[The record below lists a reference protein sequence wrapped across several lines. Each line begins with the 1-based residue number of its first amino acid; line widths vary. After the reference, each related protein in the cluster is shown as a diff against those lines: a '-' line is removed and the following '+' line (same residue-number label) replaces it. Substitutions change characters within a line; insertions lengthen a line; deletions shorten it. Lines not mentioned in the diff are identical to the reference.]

1 LAAGGADRAIVSVSA
16 SIRAVVAATTQEPG
30 AGLMVASVS
39 ALTSSTQAS
48 SYYEADDYYAEG
60 GLSPSEWQG
69 AGAEA
74 LGLSGEVDRDQ
85 FRELLDGR
93 IGDQQLG
100 TYRDGQL
107 EHRPGWDVTL
117 SAPKSVSIMAEVA
130 GDRRLIAAHGQAVK
144 TAMAHVE
151 QHMAATRIRDGGTV
165 TRKATGNLV
174 VASFQHGTSRAQD
187 PQLHT
192 HNVIMNA
199 TRGEDGT
206 WRSLEP
212 RAIYQ
217 LQKQI
222 GAIYRQELALK
233 VRELGYEIEVGKD
246 SLFEIRGVSAEVIGA
261 FSTRSIEIEAALGE
275 RGTSRDMASAAEK
288 QVAALDTRQAKVATD
303 QAALV
308 ADWRETAS
316 AAGFGTDAR
325 LAMVRQA
332 EANAAS
338 PAHRA
343 DMAEQAMTADR
354 AVAYAADKLRERQSV
369 FSAAALQ
376 EEAGRIGL
384 GKVGYAEIGAA
395 IDTATKQGELI
406 DRTYLDRRG
415 AEFAGFTTR
424 QNVETEAKMLR
435 IEAEGRGALS
445 PVASPLAAAKAVASA
460 ATQAERAGFG
470 WNADQRA
477 ATAQLLTSRNRIT
490 AVQGYAGTAKT
501 TTVLATFA
509 REAEARGVS
518 VVALAP
524 TASAAMVLG
533 EALGAHSDTVAR
545 HLLAPERPHQ
555 GQPAAWIVDEASLL
569 SARDTARL
577 FDLADK
583 HDARVIL
590 VGDVKQLGS
599 VEAGAA
605 FAQLQSAGI
614 ETAKLGEIV
623 RQTNAAAKEAVLA
636 SIEGDARKALA
647 ALDRGGGQIVENA
660 DRAERFAA
668 IAERYA
674 GLGKAG
680 RARALVIEP
689 SREGR
694 DALTADIRGALSRSG
709 ALIGPAVAM
718 EALANKGLT
727 RAEARDPMSYDKGD
741 IVRFTRDYAD
751 KGVTRGDAYRVESI
765 DAAKAFIALKS
776 EDGREVDW
784 RLRQWGAGKAQA
796 FAPQPLDLKT
806 GDSIRF
812 TRNDREAGRVNGGR
826 GEVIAVDEQT
836 RTATIQ
842 KPSGRTE
849 TLNLDAARDRHI
861 AHAYVETAFAAQGRT
876 ADHVIIHADSKA
888 TNLVDQKSFY
898 VGISR
903 AKESSTIFTDDRG
916 KLASAIYERA
926 GQVQTA
932 IAQAAMHTPAAD
944 KAAWAGLG

>member
-1 LAAGGADRAIVSVSA
+1 
-16 SIRAVVAATTQEPG
+16 
-30 AGLMVASVS
+30 MVASVS
-39 ALTSSTQAS
+39 ALTSSAQAS

-69 AGAEA
+69 AGAET

-151 QHMAATRIRDGGTV
+151 KHLAATRIREGGTV
-165 TRKATGNLV
+165 TRDETGNLV

-199 TRGEDGT
+199 TRGEDGA

-233 VRELGYEIEVGKD
+233 VRELGYEIETGKD
-246 SLFEIRGVSAEVIGA
+246 SLFEIKGVSGNVMAA
-261 FSTRSIEIEAALGE
+261 FSTRSAEIEAALGD
-275 RGTSRDMASAAEK
+275 RGTSRDTASAAEK
-288 QVAALDTRQAKVATD
+288 QIAALDTRQAKAQTD
-303 QAALV
+303 HGSLV
-308 ADWRETAS
+308 ADWRETANR
-316 AAGFGTDAR
+316 AGFGTDAR
-325 LAMVRQA
+325 LAMVGEA
-332 EANAAS
+332 ETRAGSAG
-338 PAHRA
+338 HRA
-343 DMAEQAMTADR
+343 DMAAEATMADR
-354 AVAYAADKLRERQSV
+354 AIAHAADKLGERQSV

-395 IDTATKQGELI
+395 IDAATREGALI
-406 DRTYLDRRG
+406 DRTFQDRRG

-424 QNVETEAKMLR
+424 QNVETEAKVLR
-435 IEAEGRGALS
+435 IEADGRGALA
-445 PVASPLAAAKAVASA
+445 PIASPLAAAKAVASTA
-460 ATQAERAGFG
+460 AQSERASMG
-470 WNADQRA
+470 WNTDQRA
-477 ATAQLLTSRNRIT
+477 ATEQLLTSRNRVT
-490 AVQGYAGTAKT
+490 ALQGYAGTAKT

-518 VVALAP
+518 IVALAP

-533 EALGAHSDTVAR
+533 EALGTRSDTVAR
-545 HLLAPERPHQ
+545 HLLSPEHPHP

-583 HDARVIL
+583 QNARIIL

-605 FAQLQSAGI
+605 FAQLQGAGM

-623 RQTNAAAKEAVLA
+623 RQTNAATKEAVLA
-636 SIEGDARKALA
+636 SIEGDAKKALA
-647 ALDRGGGQIVENA
+647 ALDRGGGQIIESA

-674 GLGKAG
+674 GMDKAA
-680 RARALVIEP
+680 RARTLVIEP

-694 DALTADIRGALSRSG
+694 DALTADIRTALARSG
-709 ALIGPAVAM
+709 ALTGPAVAM
-718 EALANKGLT
+718 QSLANKRLT
-727 RAEARDPMSYDKGD
+727 RAEARDPLSYDKGD
-741 IVRFTRDYAD
+741 VVRFTRDYAE
-751 KGVTRGDAYRVESI
+751 KGVARGEAYRVESI
-765 DAAKAFIALKS
+765 DPAKAAIALRS
-776 EDGREVDW
+776 EDGRDVDW
-784 RLRQWGAGKAQA
+784 RLSQWGAGNAQA
-796 FAPQPLDLKT
+796 FAPQPMDLKA

-812 TRNDREAGRVNGGR
+812 TRNDREAGRVNGTR
-826 GEVIAVDEQT
+826 GEVIAVDEQA
-836 RTATIQ
+836 RTATILTLG
-842 KPSGRTE
+842 GRTE

-861 AHAYVETAFAAQGRT
+861 AHAYVDTAFAAQGRT

-898 VGISR
+898 VG
-903 AKESSTIFTDDRG
+903 
-916 KLASAIYERA
+916 
-926 GQVQTA
+926 
-932 IAQAAMHTPAAD
+932 
-944 KAAWAGLG
+944 

>member
-1 LAAGGADRAIVSVSA
+1 
-16 SIRAVVAATTQEPG
+16 
-30 AGLMVASVS
+30 MVASVS
-39 ALTSSTQAS
+39 ALTSSAQAA
-48 SYYEADDYYAEG
+48 SYYEADDYYSEG

-69 AGAEA
+69 QGAEA
-74 LGLSGEVDRDQ
+74 LGLSGEVDREQ
-85 FRELLDGR
+85 FRDLLDGKVA
-93 IGDQQLG
+93 GEQLG
-100 TYRDGQL
+100 TFRDRQL

-130 GDRRLIAAHGQAVK
+130 GDRRLIAAHCEAVR

-151 QHMAATRIRDGGTV
+151 NHMAATRVRDGGTV
-165 TRKATGNLV
+165 NREATGNLV
-174 VASFQHGTSRAQD
+174 IASFQHGTSRAQD

-192 HNVIMNA
+192 HNVILNA
-199 TRGEDGT
+199 TRDEDGT

-222 GAIYRQELALK
+222 GAIYRQELAFK
-233 VRELGYEIEVGKD
+233 VRELGYEIVAGKD
-246 SLFEIRGVSAEVIGA
+246 SMFEIRGVGAEVIGA
-261 FSTRSIEIEAALGE
+261 FSTRSAEIEAALAE
-275 RGTSRDMASAAEK
+275 RGTSRDAASALEK
-288 QVAALDTRQAKVATD
+288 QVAALDTREAKI
-303 QAALV
+303 AADHASLV

-316 AAGFGTDAR
+316 AAGFGPEAR
-325 LAMVRQA
+325 LAMIVQA
-332 EANAAS
+332 EANAAD

-343 DMAEQAMTADR
+343 SIAMQGDGAAAR
-354 AVAYAADKLRERQSV
+354 AVAHAADKLGERQSV

-384 GKVGYAEIGAA
+384 GKIGYAQIGAA
-395 IDTATKQGELI
+395 IDTATRQGDLI
-406 DRTYLDRRG
+406 DRTHIDRRG

-424 QNVETEAKMLR
+424 QNVETEVKVLR
-435 IEAEGRGALS
+435 IEVEGRGALS
-445 PVASPLAAAKAVASA
+445 PIASPLDAAKAVASA
-460 ATQAERAGFG
+460 SAEAERAGYG

-477 ATAQLLTSRNRIT
+477 ATEQLLSSRNRVT

-533 EALGAHSDTVAR
+533 EALGARSDTVAR
-545 HLLAPERPHQ
+545 HLLSPERPQ
-555 GQPAAWIVDEASLL
+555 PGQPAAWIVDEASLL

-583 HDARVIL
+583 HDARIIL

-599 VEAGAA
+599 IEAGAA
-605 FAQLQSAGI
+605 FAQLQGAGM
-614 ETAKLGEIV
+614 ETVKLAEIV
-623 RQTNAAAKEAVLA
+623 RQTNDATKEAVLA
-636 SIEGDARKALA
+636 SIEGDAKKALA
-647 ALDRGGGQIVENA
+647 ALDRGGGQIVECA

-674 GLGKAG
+674 GMDKAG
-680 RARALVIEP
+680 RARTLVIEP

-694 DALTADIRGALSRSG
+694 DTLTADIRDALTRSG
-709 ALIGPAVAM
+709 ALTGPAVAV
-718 EALANKGLT
+718 ESLANKGLT
-727 RAEARDPMSYDKGD
+727 RAEARDPLSYDKGD
-741 IVRFTRDYAD
+741 VVRFTRDYAD
-751 KGVTRGDAYRVESI
+751 KGVARGEAYRVESI
-765 DAAKAFIALKS
+765 DPAKAAITLKS

-784 RLRQWGAGKAQA
+784 RLRQWGAGKVQA
-796 FAPQPLDLKT
+796 FEPKAMDLKS
-806 GDSIRF
+806 GDAIRF
-812 TRNDREAGRVNGGR
+812 TRNDREAGRINGHR

-842 KPSGRTE
+842 TPDGRTE
-849 TLNLDAARDRHI
+849 ALNLDAARDRHI
-861 AHAYVETAFAAQGRT
+861 AHAYVETTFAAQGRT
-876 ADHVIIHADSKA
+876 ADHVMVHADSTA

-903 AKESSTIFTDDRG
+903 AKESATIFTNDRG
-916 KLASAIYERA
+916 KLEAAINERA

-932 IAQAAMHTPAAD
+932 IAQAVMPAPVAD
-944 KAAWAGLG
+944 KASGAGIG

>member
-1 LAAGGADRAIVSVSA
+1 
-16 SIRAVVAATTQEPG
+16 
-30 AGLMVASVS
+30 MVASVS
-39 ALTSSTQAS
+39 ALTSSAQAS
-48 SYYEADDYYAEG
+48 SYYEADDYYSEG

-69 AGAEA
+69 AGAES

-85 FRELLDGR
+85 FRELLDGKAA
-93 IGDQQLG
+93 GEQLG
-100 TYRDGQL
+100 TFRDGQL

-130 GDRRLIAAHGQAVK
+130 GDRRLIAAHGQAVR

-151 QHMAATRIRDGGTV
+151 KHMAATRIRDGGTV
-165 TRKATGNLV
+165 AREATGNLV
-174 VASFQHGTSRAQD
+174 IASFQHGTSRAQD

-199 TRGEDGT
+199 TRDEDGA

-233 VRELGYEIEVGKD
+233 VRELGYEIETGKD
-246 SLFEIRGVSAEVIGA
+246 SLFEIKGVSAEIIGA
-261 FSTRSIEIEAALGE
+261 FSIRSAEIEAALAE
-275 RGTSRDMASAAEK
+275 RGTSRDAASAAEK
-288 QVAALDTRQAKVATD
+288 QMAALDTREAKVAVD
-303 QAALV
+303 HASLV
-308 ADWRETAS
+308 ADWRDTGS
-316 AAGFGTDAR
+316 VVGFGGEER
-325 LAMVRQA
+325 LAMVRDA
-332 EANAAS
+332 EDKAAD

-343 DMAEQAMTADR
+343 TIEMQGDGAAAR
-354 AVAYAADKLRERQSV
+354 AVAHAADKLGERQSV

-384 GKVGYAEIGAA
+384 GKSGYAQIGAA
-395 IDTATKQGELI
+395 IEAATKGGELI
-406 DRTYLDRRG
+406 DRTHIDRRG

-424 QNVETEAKMLR
+424 QNVETESKMLR
-435 IEAEGRGALS
+435 IEADGRGALS
-445 PVASPLAAAKAVASA
+445 PIASPLAAAKAVASA
-460 ATQAERAGFG
+460 SAQAERAGLG
-470 WNADQRA
+470 WNADQRS
-477 ATAQLLTSRNRIT
+477 ATEQFLTSRNRIT
-490 AVQGYAGTAKT
+490 ALQGYAGTAKT

-509 REAEARGVS
+509 REAEARGIAVT
-518 VVALAP
+518 ALAP

-533 EALGAHSDTVAR
+533 EALDTRGDTIAR
-545 HLLAPERPHQ
+545 HLLSPERPDTTR
-555 GQPAAWIVDEASLL
+555 PAVWIVDEASLL

-583 HDARVIL
+583 HDARIIL

-605 FAQLQSAGI
+605 FAQLQGAGM
-614 ETAKLGEIV
+614 ETAKLAEIV

-636 SIEGDARKALA
+636 SIEGDAKKALA

-674 GLGKAG
+674 ALDKAS
-680 RARALVIEP
+680 RARTLVLEP

-694 DALTADIRGALSRSG
+694 DALTADIRAALTKSG
-709 ALIGPAVAM
+709 VLTGPAVAM
-718 EALANKGLT
+718 ESLANKGLT

-741 IVRFTRDYAD
+741 VVRFTRDYAA
-751 KGVTRGDAYRVESI
+751 KGVMRGEVYRVESI
-765 DAAKAFIALKS
+765 DPAKAAIALKS

-784 RLRQWGAGKAQA
+784 RLRQWGAGHAQA
-796 FAPQPLDLKT
+796 FARQPMDLKT
-806 GDSIRF
+806 GDAIRF
-812 TRNDREAGRVNGGR
+812 TRNDREAGRINGGR

-842 KPSGRTE
+842 TAHGRTE
-849 TLNLDAARDRHI
+849 TLNLDSARDRHI
-861 AHAYVETAFAAQGRT
+861 AHAYVDTAFAAQGRT
-876 ADHVIIHADSKA
+876 ADHVIIHVDSRA
-888 TNLVDQKSFY
+888 TNLIDQRTFY
-898 VGISR
+898 VGVSR
-903 AKESSTIFTDDRG
+903 AKESVAVYTNDRAKLVSTI
-916 KLASAIYERA
+916 SERA
-926 GQVQTA
+926 GLAQTA
-932 IAQAAMHTPAAD
+932 ITPAALPAPIAT
-944 KAAWAGLG
+944 KAMGAELE

>member
-1 LAAGGADRAIVSVSA
+1 
-16 SIRAVVAATTQEPG
+16 
-30 AGLMVASVS
+30 MVASVS
-39 ALTSSTQAS
+39 ALTSSAQAS

-74 LGLSGEVDRDQ
+74 LGLSGEVDRES
-85 FRELLDGR
+85 FRDLLDGK
-93 IGDQQLG
+93 IGEQQLG
-100 TYRDGQL
+100 TFREDQL

-130 GDRRLIAAHGQAVK
+130 GDRRLIAAHGEAVR

-151 QHMAATRIRDGGTV
+151 KHMAATRVRDGGAV
-165 TRKATGNLV
+165 TREATGNLV
-174 VASFQHGTSRAQD
+174 IASFQHGTSRAQD

-199 TRGEDGT
+199 TRDEDGT

-233 VRELGYEIEVGKD
+233 VRELGYEIEAGKD
-246 SLFEIRGVSAEVIGA
+246 SLFEIKGVSPEVMVA
-261 FSTRSIEIEAALGE
+261 FSTRSAEIEAALAE
-275 RGTSRDMASAAEK
+275 RGTSREMASAAEK
-288 QVAALDTRQAKVATD
+288 QVATLATREAKVAAD
-303 QAALV
+303 HAGLV

-316 AAGFGTDAR
+316 GAAFGAAAR
-325 LAMVRQA
+325 MAMIEQA
-332 EANAAS
+332 EARAAD
-338 PAHRA
+338 PAHRSA
-343 DMAEQAMTADR
+343 VEMQGDGAAAR
-354 AVAYAADKLRERQSV
+354 AVAHAADKLGERQSV
-369 FSAAALQ
+369 FSTAALQ
-376 EEAGRIGL
+376 EEAGRTAL
-384 GKVGYAEIGAA
+384 GKVGYAQIGAA
-395 IDTATKQGELI
+395 IEAATKRGELI
-406 DRTYLDRRG
+406 DRTFQDRRG
-415 AEFAGFTTR
+415 AEFAGFTNR
-424 QNVETEAKMLR
+424 QNVETEARMLR
-435 IEAEGRGALS
+435 IEAEGRGTFA

-460 ATQAERAGFG
+460 AAHSEQTGHS

-477 ATAQLLTSRNRIT
+477 ATEQLLTNRNRIT
-490 AVQGYAGTAKT
+490 ALQGYAGTAKT

-533 EALGAHSDTVAR
+533 DALETRGDTVAR
-545 HLLAPERPHQ
+545 HLLSPERPQ
-555 GQPAAWIVDEASLL
+555 SGQPAAWIVDEASLL

-583 HDARVIL
+583 HDARIIL

-605 FAQLQSAGI
+605 FAQLQGAGM
-614 ETAKLGEIV
+614 ETAKLAEIV
-623 RQTNAAAKEAVLA
+623 RQTNTATKDAVLA
-636 SIEGDARKALA
+636 SIEGDAKKALA
-647 ALDRGGGQIVENA
+647 ALDRGGGQIVENP

-674 GLGKAG
+674 ALDKAG
-680 RARALVIEP
+680 RARTLVIEP

-694 DALTADIRGALSRSG
+694 DALTVDIRTALSRSG
-709 ALIGPAVAM
+709 ALTGTSVTV
-718 EALANKGLT
+718 ESLSNKGLT
-727 RAEARDPMSYDKGD
+727 RTEARDPLSYDKGD
-741 IVRFTRDYAD
+741 VVSFTRDYAD
-751 KGVTRGDAYRVESI
+751 KGVVRGEAYRVENI
-765 DAAKAFIALKS
+765 DPTKAAITLKS
-776 EDGREVDW
+776 EDGREVEW
-784 RLRQWGAGKAQA
+784 RLRQWGAGHAQA
-796 FAPQPLDLKT
+796 FATQPMDLKT
-806 GDSIRF
+806 GDAIRF

-826 GEVIAVDEQT
+826 GEVIDVNDRT

-842 KPSGRTE
+842 TARGMTE
-849 TLNLDAARDRHI
+849 TLNLDSARDRHI
-861 AHAYVETAFAAQGRT
+861 AHAYVDTAFAAQGRT

-888 TNLVDQKSFY
+888 ANLVDQKSFY
-898 VGISR
+898 VEISR
-903 AKESSTIFTDDRG
+903 AKESIAIFTNDRG
-916 KLASAIYERA
+916 KLVSAISERA

-932 IAQAAMHTPAAD
+932 IAQVATLTPSAD
-944 KAAWAGLG
+944 KAMGPRLG

>member
-1 LAAGGADRAIVSVSA
+1 
-16 SIRAVVAATTQEPG
+16 
-30 AGLMVASVS
+30 MVASVS
-39 ALTSSTQAS
+39 ALTSSAQAA
-48 SYYEADDYYAEG
+48 SYYEADDYYSEG

-74 LGLSGEVDRDQ
+74 LGLSGEVDREQ
-85 FRELLDGR
+85 FRDLLDGKVA
-93 IGDQQLG
+93 GEQLG

-130 GDRRLIAAHGQAVK
+130 GDRRLIAAHSEAVR
-144 TAMAHVE
+144 TAMVHVE
-151 QHMAATRIRDGGTV
+151 KHMAATRVRDGGTV
-165 TRKATGNLV
+165 TREATGNLV

-199 TRGEDGT
+199 TRDEDGT

-233 VRELGYEIEVGKD
+233 VRELGYEIETRKD
-246 SLFEIRGVSAEVIGA
+246 SMFEIRGVSNEVIGA
-261 FSTRSIEIEAALGE
+261 FSTRSAEIEAALAE
-275 RGTSRDMASAAEK
+275 RGTSRDAASASEK
-288 QVAALDTRQAKVATD
+288 QIAALDTREAKTAGD
-303 QAALV
+303 HAALV
-308 ADWRETAS
+308 ADWRATAS
-316 AAGFGTDAR
+316 GAGFGPEAR
-325 LAMVRQA
+325 LAMIAQA
-332 EANAAS
+332 EAKAAD

-343 DMAEQAMTADR
+343 TIVMQGESAAAR
-354 AVAYAADKLRERQSV
+354 AVAHAADKLGERQSV

-384 GKVGYAEIGAA
+384 GKIGYAQIGAA
-395 IDTATKQGELI
+395 IDTATRQGELI
-406 DRTYLDRRG
+406 DRTHIDRRG

-424 QNVETEAKMLR
+424 QNVETEAKMMR

-445 PVASPLAAAKAVASA
+445 PIASPLDAAKAVAGA
-460 ATQAERAGFG
+460 AADAERAGYG
-470 WNADQRA
+470 WNTDQRA
-477 ATAQLLTSRNRIT
+477 ATEQLLTSRNRIT

-509 REAEARGVS
+509 REVEARGMAVT
-518 VVALAP
+518 ALAP

-533 EALGAHSDTVAR
+533 EALGTRSDTVAR
-545 HLLAPERPHQ
+545 HLLSPERPD
-555 GQPAAWIVDEASLL
+555 PARPATWIVDEASLL
-569 SARDTARL
+569 SARDAPRL
-577 FDLADK
+577 FDLADR
-583 HDARVIL
+583 HDARIIL

-599 VEAGAA
+599 VGAGAA
-605 FAQLQSAGI
+605 FAQLQGAGM
-614 ETAKLGEIV
+614 ETARLAEIV
-623 RQTNAAAKEAVLA
+623 RQTNDATKEAVLA
-636 SIEGDARKALA
+636 SIEGDAKKALA
-647 ALDRGGGQIVENA
+647 ALDRGGGQIVESA

-674 GLGKAG
+674 GLDKAG
-680 RARALVIEP
+680 RGRTLIIEP

-694 DALTADIRGALSRSG
+694 DALTTDIRAALTRSG
-709 ALIGPAVAM
+709 ALTGPAVAV
-718 EALANKGLT
+718 ESLANKGLT

-741 IVRFTRDYAD
+741 VVRFTRDYAD
-751 KGVTRGDAYRVESI
+751 KGVARGEAYRVESI
-765 DAAKAFIALKS
+765 DPAKAAIALKS

-784 RLRQWGAGKAQA
+784 RLRQWGASQAQA
-796 FAPQPLDLKT
+796 FTPQPMDLKT
-806 GDSIRF
+806 GDAIRF
-812 TRNDREAGRVNGGR
+812 TRNDREAGRINGGR

-842 KPSGRTE
+842 TAHGRTE

-861 AHAYVETAFAAQGRT
+861 AHAYVDTAFAAQGRT
-876 ADHVIIHADSKA
+876 ADHVMIHADSQA

-903 AKESSTIFTDDRG
+903 AKEAATIFTNDRG
-916 KLASAIYERA
+916 KLISAINERA

-932 IAQAAMHTPAAD
+932 IAQAAMPTPAAD
-944 KAAWAGLG
+944 KAAGAGMG